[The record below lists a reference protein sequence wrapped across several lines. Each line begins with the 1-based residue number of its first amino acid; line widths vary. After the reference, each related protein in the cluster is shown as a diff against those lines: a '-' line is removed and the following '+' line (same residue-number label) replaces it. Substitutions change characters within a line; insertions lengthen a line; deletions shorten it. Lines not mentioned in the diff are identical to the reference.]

1 MITSEN
7 YHDQYNI
14 YGEIIEKKQ
23 KHKITNINDYFHIEE
38 SNFSCYCL
46 PKLIEL
52 DSPSKVFPDTNF
64 DIALPE
70 DMNEVNTLTK
80 KQHEQENHQE
90 NNHENHKEAQDIV
103 KESKREEIFL
113 AADKGA
119 TLLFDPNV
127 FFKGS
132 KVNDKKGFTKVIKI
146 FFLSN
151 KKLNKEIFI

>member
-7 YHDQYNI
+7 YHDHYSI

-46 PKLIEL
+46 SKIIEL
-52 DSPSKVFPDTNF
+52 DSPSKEFPDMNF

-70 DMNEVNTLTK
+70 DMTEVNTLTK
-80 KQHEQENHQE
+80 KQQEESHQETRQENHQE
-90 NNHENHKEAQDIV
+90 TYQENHQETHQETHDIV

-132 KVNDKKGFTKVIKI
+132 KVNNKKGFTKVI
-146 FFLSN
+146 
-151 KKLNKEIFI
+151 